1 MIKYST
7 IFTKGQQKILACVER
22 DAASLRLSAM
32 VAVQLGDGK
41 ISEPV
46 AVQRQKLISHGIGTL
61 AWLLDYEANLEQK
74 DLETIKDALLDLLV
88 NPKEIYET
96 ASRATQEEVL
106 ERLSEFAKDK
116 KEELMSIGG
125 VFVPP
130 EVMSRGDKVYIRTNA
145 FSTFFESNKDLGWS
159 KLEVLKLL
167 KRNDLLET
175 GSRRVYDKKVKVN
188 GKGVNYYT
196 IKIEDI
202 PESGMADETLEFK
215 EKES

>member
-1 MIKYST
+1 MTKYST

-74 DLETIKDALLDLLV
+74 DLETIKDALLNLLV

-96 ASRATQEEVL
+96 ASRATQEEVI
-106 ERLSEFAKDK
+106 ERLSEFAMDR
-116 KEELMSIGG
+116 KEELVRIGE
-125 VFVPP
+125 VFAPP
-130 EVMSRGDKVYIRTNA
+130 KVLSRGDKVYIRTNA
-145 FSTFFESNKDLGWS
+145 FATFFESNKDLGWS

-175 GSRRVYDKKVKVN
+175 GTGRVYDKKVKVN
-188 GKGVNYYT
+188 GKGTYYYV
-196 IKIEDI
+196 IKIENMPAND
-202 PESGMADETLEFK
+202 MADETLEFK